1 MVERAYSLELK
12 KTISAFEAQKYSLE
26 KKLNSEK
33 SFRCIDIGC
42 QIPLTCTNWKKRDGK
57 RFYFKPSH
65 NDELHV
71 EGCTCISPQEVKEQV
86 NKEILGAKG
95 TISDGGI
102 ISVKKSLSKARVN
115 GNTVVGSL
123 DIAEQSGSSSRTN
136 ISRKQVQDRQ
146 FSSVATF
153 VELYEDPQID
163 NSVRNIRIEGELI
176 SLNEYFVD
184 TTGQI
189 VEDKQRIFYGLAR
202 VSIAGF
208 NPDILQ
214 IEFIDSDYPKVY
226 SSVER
231 IKERS
236 NTKNIAD
243 LIGKDPEYI
252 YFRGKLDSQNN
263 KFKSF
268 NDKFYK
274 DLYSPKE

>member
-1 MVERAYSLELK
+1 MVERAYSLEVK

-26 KKLNSEK
+26 GRLNSEK
-33 SFRCIDIGC
+33 NFRCIDQDC
-42 QIPLTCTNWKKRDGK
+42 QIPLTCTNWKKKDGK

-71 EGCTCISPQEVKEQV
+71 EGCTCISPQEVKDQAS
-86 NKEILGAKG
+86 KEFIGAKG
-95 TISDGGI
+95 TVSDGGI
-102 ISVKKSLSKARVN
+102 ISVKKSLSKARVT
-115 GNTVVGSL
+115 GDTVVGSL
-123 DIAEQSGSSSRTN
+123 DIAEQSKSSSRTN
-136 ISRKQVQDRQ
+136 NSRNQVQDRQ

-163 NSVRNIRIEGELI
+163 NNVRNIRVEGELI
-176 SLNEYFVD
+176 SLNEYFVK

-189 VEDKQRIFYGLAR
+189 VEDKQRIFYGLAW
-202 VSIAGF
+202 VSIADF
-208 NPDILQ
+208 NPGMLQ
-214 IEFIDSDYPKVY
+214 IEFVGSDYPKVY
-226 SSVER
+226 SSVES

-236 NTKNIAD
+236 NTRNIAD
-243 LIGKDPEYI
+243 LIGENPEYI

>member
-1 MVERAYSLELK
+1 MVERAYSLEVK

-26 KKLNSEK
+26 GRLNSEK
-33 SFRCIDIGC
+33 NFRCIDQDC
-42 QIPLTCTNWKKRDGK
+42 QIPLTCTNWKKKDGK

-86 NKEILGAKG
+86 NKEVFVAKG
-95 TISDGGI
+95 IISDSGI
-102 ISVKKSLSKARVN
+102 ISVKKSLSKAKVN
-115 GNTVVGSL
+115 GGKSVASL
-123 DIAEQSGSSSRTN
+123 DTAEHSTTSSGTN
-136 ISRKQVQDRQ
+136 IHRNQVQDRQ
-146 FSSVATF
+146 LSAVATF
-153 VELYEDPQID
+153 VELYKDPQID
-163 NSVRNIRIEGELI
+163 NNVRNIRIEGELL

-189 VEDKQRIFYGLAR
+189 VEDKQRIFYGQAL
-202 VSIAGF
+202 VSIADF
-208 NPDILQ
+208 NSDMLQ
-214 IEFIDSDYPKVY
+214 IEFIGSDYPKVY

-243 LIGKDPEYI
+243 LIGENPEYI

>member
-1 MVERAYSLELK
+1 MVERAYSLELRE
-12 KTISAFEAQKYSLE
+12 TINALIAQKYSLE
-26 KKLNSEK
+26 GRLNSEK
-33 SFRCIDIGC
+33 NFRCIDKDC
-42 QIPLTCTNWKKRDGK
+42 QIPLTCTNWKKKNGK

-71 EGCTCISPQEVKEQV
+71 EGCTCISPQEVKDQV
-86 NKEILGAKG
+86 SKEFIGAKG
-95 TISDGGI
+95 TVSDGGI
-102 ISVKKSLSKARVN
+102 ISVKKSLSKARVT
-115 GNTVVGSL
+115 GDTVVGSL
-123 DIAEQSGSSSRTN
+123 DIAEQSRSSSRTN
-136 ISRKQVQDRQ
+136 ISRNQLQDRQ

-163 NSVRNIRIEGELI
+163 NNVRNIRIEGELI

-189 VEDKQRIFYGLAR
+189 VEDKQRIFYGLAW
-202 VSIAGF
+202 VSIADF
-208 NPDILQ
+208 NPDMLQ
-214 IEFIDSDYPKVY
+214 IEFIGSDYPKVY

-252 YFRGKLDSQNN
+252 YFKGKLDSQNN

>member
-1 MVERAYSLELK
+1 MVERAYSLELRE
-12 KTISAFEAQKYSLE
+12 TINALIAQKYSLE
-26 KKLNSEK
+26 GRLNSEK
-33 SFRCIDIGC
+33 NFRCIDQDC
-42 QIPLTCTNWKKRDGK
+42 QIPLTCTNWKKKDGK

-86 NKEILGAKG
+86 NKEVFAAKG
-95 TISDGGI
+95 IISDSGI
-102 ISVKKSLSKARVN
+102 ISVKKSLSKAKIN
-115 GNTVVGSL
+115 GGKSVASL
-123 DIAEQSGSSSRTN
+123 DTAKHSTTSSRTN
-136 ISRKQVQDRQ
+136 IHRKQVHDRQ
-146 FSSVATF
+146 LSAVATF

-163 NSVRNIRIEGELI
+163 NNVRNIRVEGELI
-176 SLNEYFVD
+176 SLNEYFVK

-202 VSIAGF
+202 VSIADF
-208 NPDILQ
+208 NPDMLQ
-214 IEFIDSDYPKVY
+214 IEFVGSDYPKVY
-226 SSVER
+226 SSVES
-231 IKERS
+231 IKEHS

-243 LIGKDPEYI
+243 LIGENPENI

>member
-1 MVERAYSLELK
+1 MVERAYSLELSE
-12 KTISAFEAQKYSLE
+12 TISALEAQKYSLE
-26 KKLNSEK
+26 GRLNSEK
-33 SFRCIDIGC
+33 QFRCIDNNC
-42 QIPLTCTNWKKRDGK
+42 EIPLTCTNWKRRSGK

-86 NKEILGAKG
+86 NKEVFVAKG
-95 TISDGGI
+95 IISDSGI
-102 ISVKKSLSKARVN
+102 ISVKKSLSKAKVN
-115 GNTVVGSL
+115 GGKSVASL
-123 DIAEQSGSSSRTN
+123 DTAEHSTTSSGTN
-136 ISRKQVQDRQ
+136 ILRNQVQDRQ
-146 FSSVATF
+146 LSAVATF
-153 VELYEDPQID
+153 VELYKDPQID
-163 NSVRNIRIEGELI
+163 NNVRNIRIEGELL

-189 VEDKQRIFYGLAR
+189 VEDKQRIFYGQAL
-202 VSIAGF
+202 VSIADF
-208 NPDILQ
+208 NSDMLQ
-214 IEFIDSDYPKVY
+214 IEFIGSDYPKVY

-243 LIGKDPEYI
+243 LIGENPEYI